1 MPLPIKHTVFDIIEK
16 AKSLTDSELEKLLIK
31 NNIIIPNDVFNKIL
45 LDLEIMGKVSVTW
58 LSKDARRIE
67 VIDIQYE
74 VDAVEQQNAE
84 AAERDFF
91 MKQVF
96 LELKFLCEMQHLMPL
111 YKYY

>member
-16 AKSLTDSELEKLLIK
+16 AKSLTDSELEKALIK
-31 NNIIIPNDVFNKIL
+31 NNIIIPSDVFNKIL

-84 AAERDFF
+84 AAERDYEASF
-91 MKQVF
+91 
-96 LELKFLCEMQHLMPL
+96 PGT
-111 YKYY
+111 